1 MSQAAAATEPE
12 WARTDADPSDGTE
25 EGTESSNPLRS
36 AGDAD
41 AEQGNGDAGPL
52 LRPDTD
58 NDDDAELSVPKRP
71 LNRNVKITL
80 CYQPSLNVCTS
91 LATASPLAA
100 YVLLRTGSNARVG
113 YAVGAMGVANLC
125 AAFPAAWLADRW
137 SRTAVIRTAVIIG
150 ALGFC
155 ALVASVVLGDHID
168 ANKQFLCICASTAII
183 GCFVGSQ
190 SSAVEAIFG
199 DSIPSGA
206 RSRLYVR
213 KQSLRV
219 LGTAAGPLLAVVV
232 FATVGDHWREG
243 ELEIVI
249 ACGACLFFCPALLAL
264 ALSEK
269 QTLGDL
275 SRPLLADDGDAHDRR
290 QQELRIAATVC
301 VSDVVSMLGSGMTV
315 KFFPLFFWREVGL
328 SPIKVQVI
336 YVLAPTGIACC
347 AFVAQKMSKRIGRVW
362 VTVCTKVSACVL
374 LAVMTKV
381 NDGPLIIVLYL
392 LRTWLANCCSGLTRS
407 ILNDY
412 VRKEERARWNA
423 AESINRFGWSGSAVL
438 GGHLV
443 DRYGYRFTFLI
454 TAGLQLC
461 SAAILSSLAR
471 VVERESSSYA
481 RVETSEG
488 ETKEEPVDEEGAKPD

>member
-1 MSQAAAATEPE
+1 MRQAAAASADEPE
-12 WARTDADPSDGTE
+12 WARTDADPSDDAE
-25 EGTESSNPLRS
+25 QATESTARNPLRQ
-36 AGDAD
+36 DAD
-41 AEQGNGDAGPL
+41 AEQGNGDA
-52 LRPDTD
+52 
-58 NDDDAELSVPKRP
+58 DDAEQLSAPKRP

-150 ALGFC
+150 AFGFC
-155 ALVASVVLGDHID
+155 SLVASVVLGDHIH

-199 DSIPSGA
+199 DSIPSGS

-249 ACGACLFFCPALLAL
+249 ACGACLFFCPALL
-264 ALSEK
+264 
-269 QTLGDL
+269 
-275 SRPLLADDGDAHDRR
+275 
-290 QQELRIAATVC
+290 V
-301 VSDVVSMLGSGMTV
+301 
-315 KFFPLFFWREVGL
+315 
-328 SPIKVQVI
+328 
-336 YVLAPTGIACC
+336 
-347 AFVAQKMSKRIGRVW
+347 
-362 VTVCTKVSACVL
+362 
-374 LAVMTKV
+374 
-381 NDGPLIIVLYL
+381 
-392 LRTWLANCCSGLTRS
+392 
-407 ILNDY
+407 
-412 VRKEERARWNA
+412 
-423 AESINRFGWSGSAVL
+423 
-438 GGHLV
+438 
-443 DRYGYRFTFLI
+443 
-454 TAGLQLC
+454 
-461 SAAILSSLAR
+461 LAR
-471 VVERESSSYA
+471 VEVNVASMA
-481 RVETSEG
+481 
-488 ETKEEPVDEEGAKPD
+488 

>member
-1 MSQAAAATEPE
+1 MRQAAAASADEPA
-12 WARTDADPSDGTE
+12 WARTDVDPSDGTE
-25 EGTESSNPLRS
+25 EGTESTARNPLRS
-36 AGDAD
+36 ADDAD
-41 AEQGNGDAGPL
+41 AEQGND
-52 LRPDTD
+52 
-58 NDDDAELSVPKRP
+58 ELSAPKRP

-155 ALVASVVLGDHID
+155 ALVASVVLGDHIH

-199 DSIPSGA
+199 DSIPSGS

-219 LGTAAGPLLAVVV
+219 LGTAAGPLLAVIV

-249 ACGACLFFCPALLAL
+249 ACGACLFFCPALL
-264 ALSEK
+264 
-269 QTLGDL
+269 
-275 SRPLLADDGDAHDRR
+275 
-290 QQELRIAATVC
+290 V
-301 VSDVVSMLGSGMTV
+301 
-315 KFFPLFFWREVGL
+315 
-328 SPIKVQVI
+328 
-336 YVLAPTGIACC
+336 
-347 AFVAQKMSKRIGRVW
+347 
-362 VTVCTKVSACVL
+362 
-374 LAVMTKV
+374 
-381 NDGPLIIVLYL
+381 
-392 LRTWLANCCSGLTRS
+392 
-407 ILNDY
+407 
-412 VRKEERARWNA
+412 
-423 AESINRFGWSGSAVL
+423 
-438 GGHLV
+438 
-443 DRYGYRFTFLI
+443 
-454 TAGLQLC
+454 
-461 SAAILSSLAR
+461 LAR
-471 VVERESSSYA
+471 VEVNQR
-481 RVETSEG
+481 RVDGVGSPRHRADAVTGTTSR
-488 ETKEEPVDEEGAKPD
+488 PHRPWRCRRSRLWVN

>member
-1 MSQAAAATEPE
+1 MRQAAAARAEEPE

-25 EGTESSNPLRS
+25 EGTTRNP
-36 AGDAD
+36 
-41 AEQGNGDAGPL
+41 

-58 NDDDAELSVPKRP
+58 NDEEAELSPPKRP
-71 LNRNVKITL
+71 LNRNVKVTL

-150 ALGFC
+150 AFGFC
-155 ALVASVVLGDHID
+155 SLVASVVLGDHIH

-199 DSIPSGA
+199 DSIPSGS

-219 LGTAAGPLLAVVV
+219 LGTAAGPLLAVIV

-249 ACGACLFFCPALLAL
+249 ACGACLFFCPALL
-264 ALSEK
+264 
-269 QTLGDL
+269 
-275 SRPLLADDGDAHDRR
+275 
-290 QQELRIAATVC
+290 V
-301 VSDVVSMLGSGMTV
+301 
-315 KFFPLFFWREVGL
+315 
-328 SPIKVQVI
+328 
-336 YVLAPTGIACC
+336 
-347 AFVAQKMSKRIGRVW
+347 
-362 VTVCTKVSACVL
+362 
-374 LAVMTKV
+374 
-381 NDGPLIIVLYL
+381 
-392 LRTWLANCCSGLTRS
+392 
-407 ILNDY
+407 
-412 VRKEERARWNA
+412 
-423 AESINRFGWSGSAVL
+423 
-438 GGHLV
+438 
-443 DRYGYRFTFLI
+443 
-454 TAGLQLC
+454 
-461 SAAILSSLAR
+461 LAR
-471 VVERESSSYA
+471 VEINQR
-481 RVETSEG
+481 RVDGVGSPRHWADAVTGTTSR
-488 ETKEEPVDEEGAKPD
+488 PRRPWRCRRSRLWVN

>member
-1 MSQAAAATEPE
+1 MRQAPAAAEPE
-12 WARTDADPSDGTE
+12 WARTDADPSDGAE
-25 EGTESSNPLRS
+25 EGTESTARNPLRQ
-36 AGDAD
+36 DAD
-41 AEQGNGDAGPL
+41 AEQGNGDA
-52 LRPDTD
+52 
-58 NDDDAELSVPKRP
+58 DDAEQLSAPKRP

-155 ALVASVVLGDHID
+155 SLVASVVLGDHIH

-199 DSIPSGA
+199 DSIPSGS

-219 LGTAAGPLLAVVV
+219 LGTAAGPLLAVIV

-249 ACGACLFFCPALLAL
+249 ACGACLFFCPALLVLVWVEINQRRVDGVGSPRHRAD
-264 ALSEK
+264 AV
-269 QTLGDL
+269 TGTT
-275 SRPLLADDGDAHDRR
+275 SRPRR
-290 QQELRIAATVC
+290 
-301 VSDVVSMLGSGMTV
+301 
-315 KFFPLFFWREVGL
+315 PWRCRRSRL
-328 SPIKVQVI
+328 
-336 YVLAPTGIACC
+336 
-347 AFVAQKMSKRIGRVW
+347 W
-362 VTVCTKVSACVL
+362 V
-374 LAVMTKV
+374 
-381 NDGPLIIVLYL
+381 N
-392 LRTWLANCCSGLTRS
+392 
-407 ILNDY
+407 
-412 VRKEERARWNA
+412 
-423 AESINRFGWSGSAVL
+423 
-438 GGHLV
+438 
-443 DRYGYRFTFLI
+443 
-454 TAGLQLC
+454 
-461 SAAILSSLAR
+461 
-471 VVERESSSYA
+471 
-481 RVETSEG
+481 
-488 ETKEEPVDEEGAKPD
+488 

>member
-1 MSQAAAATEPE
+1 MRQAAAAAEPE
-12 WARTDADPSDGTE
+12 WARTDAGSDGTE
-25 EGTESSNPLRS
+25 EGTESTARNPLRQ
-36 AGDAD
+36 DAD
-41 AEQGNGDAGPL
+41 AEQGNGDTGPL
-52 LRPDTD
+52 LRPDS
-58 NDDDAELSVPKRP
+58 NDDAELPKRP

-150 ALGFC
+150 AFGFC
-155 ALVASVVLGDHID
+155 SLVASVVLGDHIH

-199 DSIPSGA
+199 DSIPSGS

-249 ACGACLFFCPALLAL
+249 ACGACLFFCPALLVLVWVEINQRRVDGVGSPRHRAD
-264 ALSEK
+264 AV
-269 QTLGDL
+269 TGTT
-275 SRPLLADDGDAHDRR
+275 SRPHRPWRCRR
-290 QQELRIAATVC
+290 SRRWAT
-301 VSDVVSMLGSGMTV
+301 
-315 KFFPLFFWREVGL
+315 
-328 SPIKVQVI
+328 
-336 YVLAPTGIACC
+336 
-347 AFVAQKMSKRIGRVW
+347 
-362 VTVCTKVSACVL
+362 
-374 LAVMTKV
+374 
-381 NDGPLIIVLYL
+381 
-392 LRTWLANCCSGLTRS
+392 
-407 ILNDY
+407 
-412 VRKEERARWNA
+412 
-423 AESINRFGWSGSAVL
+423 
-438 GGHLV
+438 
-443 DRYGYRFTFLI
+443 
-454 TAGLQLC
+454 
-461 SAAILSSLAR
+461 
-471 VVERESSSYA
+471 
-481 RVETSEG
+481 
-488 ETKEEPVDEEGAKPD
+488 

>member
-1 MSQAAAATEPE
+1 MSQAAAAAEPE
-12 WARTDADPSDGTE
+12 WARTDADPSDAAE
-25 EGTESSNPLRS
+25 QATESTARNP
-36 AGDAD
+36 
-41 AEQGNGDAGPL
+41 

-58 NDDDAELSVPKRP
+58 NDEEAELSAPKRP

-155 ALVASVVLGDHID
+155 SLVASVVLGDHID
-168 ANKQFLCICASTAII
+168 ANKQFLCICASTVII

-199 DSIPSGA
+199 DSIPSGS

-219 LGTAAGPLLAVVV
+219 LGTAAGPLLAVIV

-249 ACGACLFFCPALLAL
+249 ACGACLFFCPALL
-264 ALSEK
+264 
-269 QTLGDL
+269 
-275 SRPLLADDGDAHDRR
+275 
-290 QQELRIAATVC
+290 V
-301 VSDVVSMLGSGMTV
+301 
-315 KFFPLFFWREVGL
+315 
-328 SPIKVQVI
+328 
-336 YVLAPTGIACC
+336 
-347 AFVAQKMSKRIGRVW
+347 
-362 VTVCTKVSACVL
+362 
-374 LAVMTKV
+374 
-381 NDGPLIIVLYL
+381 
-392 LRTWLANCCSGLTRS
+392 
-407 ILNDY
+407 
-412 VRKEERARWNA
+412 
-423 AESINRFGWSGSAVL
+423 
-438 GGHLV
+438 
-443 DRYGYRFTFLI
+443 
-454 TAGLQLC
+454 
-461 SAAILSSLAR
+461 LAR
-471 VVERESSSYA
+471 VEVNVASTA
-481 RVETSEG
+481 
-488 ETKEEPVDEEGAKPD
+488 